1 MYVYECGHNVYLSEY
16 LFIILIIMFS
26 FEEFLF
32 IFCSNPFNDD
42 VVLRHHRLSF
52 FLPQAELILRRR

>member
-1 MYVYECGHNVYLSEY
+1 MCMSADTMYIYLNI